1 MKAADLFAGAG
12 GFSTGAR
19 LAGVPVVWAANH
31 WPAAVRVHARNHP
44 DTVHAC
50 QDLQQA
56 NWATVPAHDLLLASP
71 CCQAQPRTRQER
83 RQPKTRRQPGHRLGR
98 GQRVGVSP
106 PCGGSYRERER
117 K

>member
-19 LAGVPVVWAANH
+19 LAGVTVVWAANH
-31 WPAAVRVHARNHP
+31 WPAAVRVHERNHP
-44 DTVHAC
+44 ATIHAC

-71 CCQAQPRTRQER
+71 CCPGATRM
-83 RQPKTRRQPGHRLGR
+83 PCTCWVTRCAHLSRPMSSTH
-98 GQRVGVSP
+98 
-106 PCGGSYRERER
+106 
-117 K
+117 